1 MMGHVLLVM
10 KDFMP
15 LKIFV
20 TELTQIVSLL
30 LNQTLMMPKKLI
42 YKKSQNKSKLMSQ
55 TTLTWQE
62 STAAEFIWQDLGKTC
77 KSGLIKKATCLL
89 NWPIKAENIWQ
100 AQIKDWSLSKMQT
113 ETGLPLMER
122 VKKFSYEEELELK
135 WT

>member
-1 MMGHVLLVM
+1 MGHVLLVM

-89 NWPIKAENIWQ
+89 KWPMKAESIWQ
-100 AQIKDWSLSKMQT
+100 VQIKDWSLSKMQT